1 MKYNVEE
8 DERVIKA
15 RRALEQKKAMYERAK
30 KAASAERRKKENRHK
45 YMMGGCVVK
54 YFPECYNF
62 DEEAMNKIIKAGLE
76 SFPCQEMIKKLKQ
89 GDVSTEVKAES
100 EVIQNDMAF
109 NGYGNYSRTI

>member
-15 RRALEQKKAMYERAK
+15 RRAMEQKKAIYERAK

-62 DEEAMNKIIKAGLE
+62 DEEAINNIIKAGIE
-76 SFPCQEMIKKLKQ
+76 SFPCQEMIKKVKQ
-89 GDVSTEVKAES
+89 GAVSINEKSES
-100 EVIQNDMAF
+100 AVTHNDITS
-109 NGYGNYSRTI
+109 NGLAGTDRTI